1 MTNSPTTPTE
11 GPTTYRPHARY
22 VLITAV
28 AALSIPAL
36 IWLLLRGV
44 DLAGVLFL
52 LFAVGLLFFAVRGL
66 LSRVEVDERGLTL
79 LQPFASLQAVQYRQ
93 LAEVSEEGRL
103 QRVILLLYHP
113 LRPDGLLDLDDLRSL
128 ALPALEEQ
136 SDLLE
141 ILQARAPH
149 R

>member
-1 MTNSPTTPTE
+1 MTNDPTTPTANQ
-11 GPTTYRPHARY
+11 TIYRPHARY
-22 VLITAV
+22 VLITGI

-36 IWLLLRGV
+36 IWLLLRGI

-52 LFAVGLLFFAVRGL
+52 IFAVGLLFFAVRGL
-66 LSRVEVDERGLTL
+66 LSRVEVDDRGLTL
-79 LQPFASLQAVQYRQ
+79 LQPLSGPQQVQYRQ

-113 LRPDGLLDLDDLRSL
+113 LRPDGLIDLDDLRSL

-136 SDLLE
+136 SDLLDM
-141 ILQARAPH
+141 LQARAPH

>member
-136 SDLLE
+136 SVLLE

>member
-1 MTNSPTTPTE
+1 MTNRSTTPPV
-11 GPTTYRPHARY
+11 GQTTYRPHPRY
-22 VLITAV
+22 VLVTAI

-52 LFAVGLLFFAVRGL
+52 LFAAGLLFFAVRGL
-66 LSRVEVDERGLTL
+66 LSHVEVDGHGLTL
-79 LQPFASLQAVQYRQ
+79 LQPLARPQAVQYRQ

-113 LRPDGLLDLDDLRSL
+113 LRPDGLIELDDLRSL

-136 SDLLE
+136 AELLE
-141 ILQARAPH
+141 FLQARTPQQ
-149 R
+149 